1 MKHWGSALFPLSI
14 LLALTLLTF
23 WLRYATEL
31 DEPRRDGKHRH
42 DPDYIVSD
50 AVLRKID
57 ANGQLKY
64 TLRAA
69 EARHFPDDDT
79 TDLLKPHLTQQPT
92 QQPDQSKKKAPVTV
106 SADKGHLSNDNKR
119 VDLTDNVFIHRPATD
134 RDEELTASMPD
145 LTVFPD
151 DERAVTKSP
160 VVLTKGRSWVKGV
173 GMQVDNKAQTYLL
186 ESQVTG
192 LLDRK
197 PARKTKP

>member
-50 AVLRKID
+50 AVLRKLD

-64 TLRAA
+64 TLRAVDV
-69 EARHFPDDDT
+69 RHFPDDDT
-79 TDLLKPHLTQQPT
+79 TDLLKPRLTQQSS
-92 QQPDQSKKKAPVTV
+92 QPEKAPVTV
-106 SADKGHLSNDNKR
+106 SADKGHLSNDNTR
-119 VDLTDNVFIHRPATD
+119 VDLTGNVFIRRPAAG
-134 RDEELTASMPD
+134 RDEELTASMPE

-151 DERAVTKSP
+151 DERAFTKSH
-160 VVLTKGRSWVKGV
+160 VVLTKGSSWVKGV

>member
-50 AVLRKID
+50 AVLRKLD
-57 ANGQLKY
+57 PNGQLKY
-64 TLRAA
+64 TLRADDV
-69 EARHFPDDDT
+69 RHFPDDDT
-79 TDLLKPHLTQQPT
+79 TDLRKPRLTQQSD
-92 QQPDQSKKKAPVTV
+92 QPEKKAPVTV
-106 SADKGHLSNDNKR
+106 SADKGHLSDDNKR
-119 VDLTDNVFIHRPATD
+119 VDLTGNVLIHRPAAG

-151 DERAVTKSP
+151 DERAFTKSP
-160 VVLTKGRSWVKGV
+160 VVLTKGSSWVKGV